1 MIPDAVL
8 RFLNYRDR
16 SIEEIRRYLRRKNI
30 VSEAEIP
37 GLIKKLEEAGLANDQ
52 KFAENRIRYRLDNLY
67 GPFYIQRE
75 LSGLGLSQEIF
86 RPLLAQLEEEFVEAA
101 RKFASRI
108 QKGLDA
114 AKLEKRLLGRGFSTS
129 QVKTVLKTPDRA

>member
-16 SIEEIRRYLRRKNI
+16 SVEEIRRYLRRKNI
-30 VSEAEIP
+30 VTEAEIP
-37 GLIKKLEEAGLANDQ
+37 ALLKKLEEGGLANDQ

-86 RPLLAQLEEEFVEAA
+86 RPLLAALEDEFVAA
-101 RKFASRI
+101 AAKFAAKI
-108 QKGLDA
+108 QKGMDA
-114 AKLEKRLLGRGFSTS
+114 AKLEKRLLGRGFSTG
-129 QVKTVLKTPDRA
+129 QVKAVLKTKDR